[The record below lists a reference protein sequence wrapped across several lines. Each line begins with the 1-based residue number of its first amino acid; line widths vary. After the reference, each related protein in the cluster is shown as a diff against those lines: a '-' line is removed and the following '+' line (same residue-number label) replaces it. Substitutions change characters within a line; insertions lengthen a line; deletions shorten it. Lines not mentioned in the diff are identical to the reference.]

1 MVKIVI
7 IINTKSN
14 TNSLS
19 IQSIFSIPTHNNIMI
34 TELILATE
42 TIETVESFLDDCY
55 EQFTDN
61 NDPSNINCVYEI
73 LESLHDYLDDRKN
86 NPEFRRPLE

>member
-7 IINTKSN
+7 IINTKPN

-19 IQSIFSIPTHNNIMI
+19 IQSIFSISTHNNNMK

-42 TIETVESFLDDCY
+42 TIETVKSFLDDCF
-55 EQFTDN
+55 E
-61 NDPSNINCVYEI
+61 
-73 LESLHDYLDDRKN
+73 
-86 NPEFRRPLE
+86 

>member
-55 EQFTDN
+55 E
-61 NDPSNINCVYEI
+61 
-73 LESLHDYLDDRKN
+73 
-86 NPEFRRPLE
+86 